1 MDYKQYI
8 RDIKDFPKEG
18 IVFKDM
24 TPLWLNPQALE
35 QSTQELAEHYSDIK
49 VNKVIGAE
57 ARGFVQGPLLA
68 IKLNAGFV
76 PVRKPGKLPAET
88 ISESYEL
95 EYGTDSLEIHKDA
108 IEKGDKVLI
117 FDDLVAT
124 GGTISAI
131 EKMVE
136 ELGGE
141 VVGVVSL
148 IELTFLEPQKTIKNK
163 IFSLIKY

>member
-1 MDYKQYI
+1 MDYKEFI

-24 TPLWLNPQALE
+24 TPLWLNPEALDR
-35 QSTQELAEHYSDIK
+35 STQEIADNYATVT

-68 IKLNAGFV
+68 IKLNAGFI

-95 EYGTDSLEIHKDA
+95 EYGSDSLEIHKDA
-108 IEKGDKVLI
+108 IEPGDKVLI

-131 EKMVE
+131 EKMVK

-141 VVGVVSL
+141 VVGVAAL
-148 IELTFLEPQKTIKNK
+148 IELTFLAPEKTIKNK